1 MSAFPVLPPVICPP
15 WLTRGALCW
24 QALAPLTEQLER
36 KKNYRW
42 LIPAIQA
49 SVSCSLLIWLFSR
62 PGFQGQLA
70 SIFLSADS
78 SWLIAGLLLAGIVQF
93 LCLLRWRIF
102 LKMAGIES
110 GFLESAAI
118 FFAGL
123 FCNLFLPG
131 GAGGDVVKISLLAA
145 RGKDVARSAIS
156 VLMDRLCGAVS
167 MILLGT
173 TLMAWQYAWLSKSP
187 LVAGLIQS
195 IAIYLSALAALIILS
210 VVLSAGGSVGR
221 LPAWWPARN
230 RLVELSG
237 VYFQCARQW
246 PRTCVAL
253 GISITMLKLFFLTY
267 YCSARAYGIG
277 LSPSQFLALMPAV
290 DIISGLPVSLG
301 GVGVRE
307 SVFVFLLG
315 TLASVPV
322 PLAVSVS
329 LGGYLMSALWG
340 LPGAFFWL
348 VRREGPR

>member
-1 MSAFPVLPPVICPP
+1 M
-15 WLTRGALCW
+15 
-24 QALAPLTEQLER
+24 TEHPER

-49 SVSCSLLIWLFSR
+49 VVSCALLVWLFSR

-70 SIFLSADS
+70 AVFFSADQ
-78 SWLIAGLLLAGIVQF
+78 SWLIVGFLLAGLVQV

-102 LKMAGIES
+102 LKMAGVEIGIRES
-110 GFLESAAI
+110 GAI

-145 RGKDVARSAIS
+145 RGKDLGRSAIS

-173 TLMAWQYAWLSKSP
+173 TLMAWQYAWLLKSP
-187 LVAGLIQS
+187 LVSGLIQS

-210 VVLSAGGSVGR
+210 VVLSAGGIVGR
-221 LPAWWPARN
+221 LPARWPGRS

-253 GISITMLKLFFLTY
+253 GISIVMLALFFLTY

-315 TLASVPV
+315 TLAAVPGPV
-322 PLAVSVS
+322 AVSVS

-340 LPGAFFWL
+340 VPGAFFWL
-348 VRREGPR
+348 VRREDRS